1 MARAFFVVYFIM
13 VKIVF
18 VVGVV
23 NVLIRLCKDNAN
35 RMQSPSSSL
44 ETAMLRCRLSYAK
57 LIKKIEIYK

>member
-1 MARAFFVVYFIM
+1 M
-13 VKIVF
+13 VIIVF

-23 NVLIRLCKDNAN
+23 LLCKDNAN

-57 LIKKIEIYK
+57 LIKKSTYTNDYQENKEKRE